1 VVSNNPFYNMNTN
14 ILTGRNLNGIHFAM
28 NFLRTWQS
36 KQMTLNGKDKQTE
49 FDEALM
55 QSMAKGKDV
64 VVIGGG
70 DTGNDCIGTSLRQVN
85 LSYDSSDFL

>member
-1 VVSNNPFYNMNTN
+1 
-14 ILTGRNLNGIHFAM
+14 
-28 NFLRTWQS
+28 
-36 KQMTLNGKDKQTE
+36 MTLNGKDKQTE

-70 DTGNDCIGTSLRQVN
+70 DTGNDCIGTSLRQVGIV
-85 LSYDSSDFL
+85 